1 MPLLLY
7 KYLLINSFIFPRIL
21 YNFAIFLRGAIKNLA
36 SVGPLALLVL
46 TWRLPAVVN
55 RDFLIV
61 NCFTAFVLE
70 EIGFIQG
77 GYVIG
82 AVSGKGVLDICKLA
96 RQVFFEAGNTCTVCR
111 IKYSRS
117 HQLTT
122 V

>member
-1 MPLLLY
+1 M
-7 KYLLINSFIFPRIL
+7 
-21 YNFAIFLRGAIKNLA
+21 A

-82 AVSGKGVLDICKLA
+82 AVSGEGRPRYLQTGQA
-96 RQVFFEAGNTCTVCR
+96 SVFRRR
-111 IKYSRS
+111 IHMYLYSL
-117 HQLTT
+117 QN
-122 V
+122 

>member
-1 MPLLLY
+1 M
-7 KYLLINSFIFPRIL
+7 
-21 YNFAIFLRGAIKNLA
+21 A

-46 TWRLPAVVN
+46 TWRLLPAVVN

-82 AVSGKGVLDICKLA
+82 AVSGEGRPRYLQTGQASAFRGRIHMY
-96 RQVFFEAGNTCTVCR
+96 TVCR
-111 IKYSRS
+111 IEYSRS
-117 HQLTT
+117 HQLNTE
-122 V
+122 